1 MNKLYKKST
10 AVFNCKDIP
19 SRDIPGLGGTAFE
32 VIKLTAANSS
42 SCVWGGPTCLF
53 NDMVDVIDE
62 KAQNEQT
69 AVYRFGGTGLLT
81 ENAERTRPHVFPSK
95 SLFTEDW

>member
-1 MNKLYKKST
+1 M
-10 AVFNCKDIP
+10 
-19 SRDIPGLGGTAFE
+19 
-32 VIKLTAANSS
+32 
-42 SCVWGGPTCLF
+42 F